1 MERFEGPGEERAE
14 GATDA
19 LRDRLDET
27 EPVAVVVGAG
37 FRVGLAIGPTV
48 AGGGS
53 DTAASVGTAGV
64 RTSRAAK
71 ARANHVPPTTVATR
85 SEQATAAPENRRTRT
100 VNPRP
105 SPRAAGST
113 LGPGAGPPSRPRPVE
128 TRSRRG
134 ARRAY
139 RPVCGC
145 HPARRGRLGHPIC
158 AAAW

>member
-71 ARANHVPPTTVATR
+71 ARANHVPPQPWPRGASR
-85 SEQATAAPENRRTRT
+85 RRQRRRTGG
-100 VNPRP
+100 
-105 SPRAAGST
+105 RA
-113 LGPGAGPPSRPRPVE
+113 P
-128 TRSRRG
+128 
-134 ARRAY
+134 
-139 RPVCGC
+139 
-145 HPARRGRLGHPIC
+145 
-158 AAAW
+158 